1 MGINLPG
8 KRVIAAVVRVLL
20 LLGCVPLLHPPGVC
34 ACEVWAAA
42 LPPHD
47 HDAHHDGECPH
58 CPGATTDAE
67 RPRPADT
74 TPDPALV
81 SAPVV
86 AVVEAVAPV
95 VVHASVVPSAA
106 WPSAP
111 PLYLSH
117 CALVI

>member
-1 MGINLPG
+1 MFA
-8 KRVIAAVVRVLL
+8 VVVRVLL

-34 ACEVWAAA
+34 ACEVWAAV

-47 HDAHHDGECPH
+47 ADTDHDDGECPH
-58 CPGATTDAE
+58 CPGATADTE
-67 RPRPADT
+67 RPRPAGT
-74 TPDPALV
+74 APDPTLV

-86 AVVEAVAPV
+86 PAVEAVAPAV
-95 VVHASVVPSAA
+95 IVGRASVIPSAA

-117 CALVI
+117 CALIC

>member
-1 MGINLPG
+1 MF
-8 KRVIAAVVRVLL
+8 AAVVRVLL

-42 LPPHD
+42 LPAHD
-47 HDAHHDGECPH
+47 HDADHDGGECPH
-58 CPGATTDAE
+58 CPGATADAE

-74 TPDPALV
+74 APDPTLV
-81 SAPVV
+81 SAPAVTAV
-86 AVVEAVAPV
+86 ESIAPAVVVR
-95 VVHASVVPSAA
+95 ASVTPSAA

-117 CALVI
+117 CALVC